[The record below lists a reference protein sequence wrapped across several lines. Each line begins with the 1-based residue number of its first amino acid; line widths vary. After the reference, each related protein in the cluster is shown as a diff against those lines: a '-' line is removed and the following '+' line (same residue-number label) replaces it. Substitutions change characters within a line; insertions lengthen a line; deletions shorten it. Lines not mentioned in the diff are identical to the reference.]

1 MFAQELFLAYLY
13 AKYNGMSAN
22 AISVFQV
29 KRVKLPHL
37 LMLSRHAFEQRW
49 SGCYKLSRSGLCL
62 SPWSFIW
69 WPWLFGYLHLVPIW
83 MLQGHEKNQ
92 VHYRKSDDSWSGNES
107 PIIMASGG
115 RWKTWGE
122 KERKRTVLVSM
133 GVYVQS
139 VHLCRTYYFPL
150 VFHYEMKVT
159 MRVEMENS
167 SPQHALLQMGLC
179 QTCFVKSKSNL
190 GNCFETRLRLLQVWN
205 LNMLIIPPQ
214 RWWYL
219 LGGV

>member
-92 VHYRKSDDSWSGNES
+92 VHYRKSDDSWSGNEG
-107 PIIMASGG
+107 PIIMASRGS
-115 RWKTWGE
+115 WKTWGE
-122 KERKRTVLVSM
+122 KEREQFSFLWVFMYKVCIYVEPIISPWSFSTRWKLRWGWKGKTVPLSM
-133 GVYVQS
+133 PFYRWD
-139 VHLCRTYYFPL
+139 C
-150 VFHYEMKVT
+150 
-159 MRVEMENS
+159 
-167 SPQHALLQMGLC
+167 
-179 QTCFVKSKSNL
+179 VKPAS
-190 GNCFETRLRLLQVWN
+190 
-205 LNMLIIPPQ
+205 
-214 RWWYL
+214 
-219 LGGV
+219 